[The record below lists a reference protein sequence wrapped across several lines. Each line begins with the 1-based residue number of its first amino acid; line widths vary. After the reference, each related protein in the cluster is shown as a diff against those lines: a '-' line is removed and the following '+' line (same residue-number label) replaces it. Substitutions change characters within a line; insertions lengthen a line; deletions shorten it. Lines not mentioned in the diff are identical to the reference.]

1 MREIRFDGRAAVVT
15 GAGAGL
21 GRCHALLLAARG
33 AAVLVNDADP
43 SRAESVAAEIVS
55 VGGTALA
62 DSTDVATV
70 AGGEKIIQTA
80 ADACLAE
87 SIARVGKLSDPILAA
102 VEKSET
108 TRMKELFHDLG
119 LAGAGGRVM

>member
-1 MREIRFDGRAAVVT
+1 MYEQIYSRGRAASGQGAPASQDGTRMREIRFDGRAAVVT

-80 ADACLAE
+80 ADAF
-87 SIARVGKLSDPILAA
+87 GKID
-102 VEKSET
+102 
-108 TRMKELFHDLG
+108 
-119 LAGAGGRVM
+119 